1 MSDNAQGYV
10 PVTGPFAIV
19 PDTAGLT
26 DLSPSNDALRNAWFT
41 GNVTAAGFVLSGGGS
56 FLVNPMTTLGDV
68 ITGIAAGVP
77 ARLGIGAAGQVL
89 TVVAGVPAWAPAPG
103 SNPMTTLGDMIVGG
117 AAGVESRLGIGAT
130 AQVLTVVAGVP
141 AWAAPTPMTT
151 AGDLIIGGVAG
162 AATRLG
168 VGTAGQ
174 VLTVSAGAPAWASL
188 SQATN
193 QILATPYNA
202 KNNVVLT
209 LVPDLI
215 INLAAGVTYIFEIFL
230 QVIQVSGTAGT
241 AAAVGGTAT
250 FTRLAYTVTAMD
262 IVNPDTVYSAPF
274 TTFSATGLQVLTPKQ
289 TAWYKINGIITV
301 NAGGTLGPTF
311 AQVVADAAN
320 NTQTVQGS
328 YITATPAAV
337 A

>member
-117 AAGVESRLGIGAT
+117 AAGVEARLGIGAT

-174 VLTVSAGAPAWASL
+174 VLTVSAGAPAWVSPTVSGDIRLVTTVTTTAASL
-188 SQATN
+188 VFVNIAGLTAN
-193 QILATPYNA
+193 VLAGITYRFKAYIMTVNGSTTGA
-202 KNNVVLT
+202 AFQLT
-209 LVPDLI
+209 
-215 INLAAGVTYIFEIFL
+215 G
-230 QVIQVSGTAGT
+230 S
-241 AAAVGGTAT
+241 AT
-250 FTRLAYTVTAMD
+250 FTALRYW
-262 IVNPDTVYSAPF
+262 ISALVGSSGAWTEQPNANSF
-274 TTFSATGLQVLTPKQ
+274 AISIGAVGAAVL
-289 TAWYKINGIITV
+289 GIIEGTIVV
-301 NAGGTLGPTF
+301 NAGGTLIP
-311 AQVVADAAN
+311 QVAN
-320 NTQTVQGS
+320 S
-328 YITATPAAV
+328 AAV
-337 A
+337 ANTVVQIGSTFILNTIP